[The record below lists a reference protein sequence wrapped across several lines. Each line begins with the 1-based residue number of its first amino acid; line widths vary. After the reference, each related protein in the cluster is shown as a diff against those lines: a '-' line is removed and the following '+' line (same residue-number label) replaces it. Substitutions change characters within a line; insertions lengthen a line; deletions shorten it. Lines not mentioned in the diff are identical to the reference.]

1 MLSKKWA
8 RLCSSVARKPCS
20 QFGGRQSRSS
30 GTVGLV
36 FPGHRRFKS
45 DSVGLYPEDEAINLL
60 VEEWPLIRTSR
71 AQKVLSEKIQ
81 SIRSEHQLE
90 LQSLRSDK
98 DAELQSLRRD
108 KDAELQ
114 SIRYDFGL
122 TLKDKEICVMELQH
136 QNRIC
141 VMELQHTKSLALRA
155 KSLLNSRGILEFH
168 LMEVHNERFPKKN
181 FNAKQICE
189 SLKTEEP
196 VESKPKAWRL
206 QECYNQM
213 ANSNPNCSFFQKPM
227 GDALYCMYRTLS
239 QDIHGYPWSGESVLI
254 VETLPH
260 EMKVYLKCLAKKT
273 FGLESREVSAR
284 LLNGL

>member
-1 MLSKKWA
+1 MATHPDQQSA
-8 RLCSSVARKPCS
+8 ESVEREN
-20 QFGGRQSRSS
+20 
-30 GTVGLV
+30 TVDP
-36 FPGHRRFKS
+36 FRT
-45 DSVGLYPEDEAINLL
+45 SVGIAVSAERQGCGIAVSAERQGCGIAVSAERQGCGIAVYPVRFWI
-60 VEEWPLIRTSR
+60 
-71 AQKVLSEKIQ
+71 
-81 SIRSEHQLE
+81 
-90 LQSLRSDK
+90 
-98 DAELQSLRRD
+98 
-108 KDAELQ
+108 
-114 SIRYDFGL
+114 DFERQGDL
-122 TLKDKEICVMELQH
+122 CDGAATPESYLCDGAP
-136 QNRIC
+136 
-141 VMELQHTKSLALRA
+141 TYKSLALRA